1 MVSLSRAGISD
12 EMMLASRYGT
22 LMLPLWTIITML
34 LIKDLASW
42 RLSNLRVAAAI
53 LLLSSLVTSKF
64 YSLKEWQQLHN
75 RFQKGKIA
83 LMQIDNQE
91 GQSKINIINPRK
103 DRELAI
109 KEALMLR
116 NYHLSFYRKSTP

>member
-1 MVSLSRAGISD
+1 
-12 EMMLASRYGT
+12 
-22 LMLPLWTIITML
+22 MLPLWTIITML
-34 LIKDLASW
+34 LIKDIASW

-64 YSLKEWQQLHN
+64 HSLKEWQQLHN
-75 RFQKGKIA
+75 RFQKGAIA
-83 LMQIDNQE
+83 LMQIDIQE

-109 KEALMLR
+109 NEAIMLR
-116 NYHLSFYRKSTP
+116 NYHLSFYQKSTP